1 MQRNPFLNPSSTSL
15 LSRLWIPP
23 PDVRYIQAAIYQN
36 SSPSTYKGCHLNKNQ
51 KLRTFDLIREAVL
64 PEYRDR
70 VDDYLTLYEH
80 ALHAEP
86 ADAEKLHAMAHELKG
101 YLRGL
106 NTTRVIG
113 MADFEALDRRV
124 TESWLEVEPY

>member
-15 LSRLWIPP
+15 LPHLWLPP

-36 SSPSTYKGCHLNKNQ
+36 SSPSTDKGCHLNKNQ

-64 PEYRDR
+64 PEYRER
-70 VDDYLTLYEH
+70 VNDYLTLYEH